1 MDFPGG
7 SRSPLQVVQRW
18 LPKGGVPGRGTG
30 GCSPWPLRAGLS
42 LWGPWNS
49 ILSEIRLEQVFLLKG
64 SFDLEGLRLLVS
76 CVGKIIGNLPLCLAP
91 PKCIKR
97 TSPSPPKNSFFL
109 SSPKETWH
117 LVGSVFRSEPK
128 WKIGILF
135 LFEGV
140 CWWFWYFI
148 YLLFSFLELTKDI
161 MLYYIIL
168 DYVMLCYIM
177 FYYIYIILYIVLY
190 YILLY
195 LYHFILY
202 YIIFYYIILYHIILY
217 YMSIPWKIGCAG
229 ATTKKTL
236 LPGESSAGE
245 ILHGVWWPTWNQSTR
260 NLDALYRMVPP
271 FVDVCW
277 FINKTINTIDTID
290 ISPSSV
296 CRFIN
301 PTSSLYHV
309 ISPQLCLLVYKNP
322 VNTIDTIDISPINI
336 YKP

>member
-1 MDFPGG
+1 M
-7 SRSPLQVVQRW
+7 
-18 LPKGGVPGRGTG
+18 
-30 GCSPWPLRAGLS
+30 
-42 LWGPWNS
+42 
-49 ILSEIRLEQVFLLKG
+49 ILVFYL
-64 SFDLEGLRLLVS
+64 FIV
-76 CVGKIIGNLPLCLAP
+76 
-91 PKCIKR
+91 
-97 TSPSPPKNSFFL
+97 FFFGANQGYY
-109 SSPKETWH
+109 
-117 LVGSVFRSEPK
+117 V
-128 WKIGILF
+128 I
-135 LFEGV
+135 
-140 CWWFWYFI
+140 
-148 YLLFSFLELTKDI
+148 
-161 MLYYIIL
+161 LYYIRL
-168 DYVMLCYIM
+168 CYVMLCYIM

-202 YIIFYYIILYHIILY
+202 YIIFYFTILYYIISYYIILY